1 MGMVGTWMGMDG
13 YGKDVNGNECV
24 WKGCKWEWMGM
35 GGIWVR
41 MDGYGRD
48 MNKNGWVW
56 EGHEWELMCMGSLWI
71 RMMGKGRI
79 FMGMVGYG
87 KTWIRIDGNYVR

>member
-41 MDGYGRD
+41 MDGYGKD
-48 MNKNGWVW
+48 LNKND
-56 EGHEWELMCMGSLWI
+56 
-71 RMMGKGRI
+71 
-79 FMGMVGYG
+79 GYG
-87 KTWIRIDGNYVR
+87 KDINGNGWLWEDMKKNRWELCKISKSVKDRTWE